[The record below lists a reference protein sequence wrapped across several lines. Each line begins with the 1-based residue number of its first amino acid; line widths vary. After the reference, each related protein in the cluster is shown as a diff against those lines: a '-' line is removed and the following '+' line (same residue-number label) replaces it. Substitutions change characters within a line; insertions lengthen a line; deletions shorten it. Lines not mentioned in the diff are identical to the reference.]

1 MENQPVDLA
10 LSDLIILKNAVS
22 VACERGA
29 FRADE
34 MSSVGGSYDRLTAWL
49 THMTASAAQNNA
61 DPADLQTQGESQC
74 SSNT

>member
-1 MENQPVDLA
+1 MENQTVDLS
-10 LSDLIILKNAVS
+10 LSDLVILKNAVS

-34 MSSVGGSYDRLTAWL
+34 MSGVGGSYDRLTAWL
-49 THMTASAAQNNA
+49 THMTAGAAKSNA
-61 DPADLQTQGESQC
+61 DPADAQTQGESQC